1 MEASMV
7 AYKLSK
13 EDHELYTYLD
23 NNNVLI
29 EDWGFVS
36 LSEDR
41 EAIFIC
47 LLNADNTP
55 DREPPHCNWTLVT
68 APEPEFLD
76 EVNKVFGTAF
86 RWENFAGR

>member
-1 MEASMV
+1 MV
-7 AYKLSK
+7 AYKYSK
-13 EDHELYTYLD
+13 EDHELYTYLE
-23 NNNVLI
+23 NNYVLI
-29 EDWGFVS
+29 EDWGLVS

-47 LLNADNTP
+47 MVNTDGTP
-55 DREPPHCNWTLVT
+55 DLEPPHYNWTLVT

-86 RWENFAGR
+86 RWESFAGR

>member
-1 MEASMV
+1 MGAF
-7 AYKLSK
+7 KFSK

-29 EDWGFVS
+29 EDWGYVA
-36 LSEDR
+36 LAKDR
-41 EAIFIC
+41 GEIFIC

-55 DREPPHCNWTLVT
+55 DREPPHLNWTLVT

-76 EVNKVFGTAF
+76 EVNRVFGTAF
-86 RWENFAGR
+86 RMNQFSGR